1 MRDRPVFW
9 LFILLLAG
17 IAAFFIWQIFRP
29 VNLPDVNMFAFAILF
44 VLRADS
50 LRQWRQILSPGGSG
64 DAHIR
69 KPHPPEICIKSQP
82 KITKAS
88 GALGEARGGAAATF
102 FSVLRI
108 ESTRSASER

>member
-1 MRDRPVFW
+1 MSDKPVFW

-50 LRQWRQILSPGGSG
+50 LWEWRQILSPDGSG

-69 KPHPPEICIKSQP
+69 KPHLPQIRIKSQP

-88 GALGEARGGAAATF
+88 VTLGKARVGRPQP
-102 FSVLRI
+102 FSVFCV
-108 ESTRSASER
+108 